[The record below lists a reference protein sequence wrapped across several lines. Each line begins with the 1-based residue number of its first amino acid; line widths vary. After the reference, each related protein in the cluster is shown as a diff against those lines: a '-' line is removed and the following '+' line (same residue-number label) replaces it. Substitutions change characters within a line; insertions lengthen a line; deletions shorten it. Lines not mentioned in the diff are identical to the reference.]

1 MNRMILAAVSVVV
14 LLLAASAVMGWDATK
29 DDNGSGDTQETTEND
44 QFFQWPKVNDPDMG
58 DIEMEH
64 RGDTV
69 AFSAVAS
76 MGHEFVRWVNTDGS
90 TYSESMMV
98 EFPIDDVGKVT
109 AEFRVLEGNFVVE
122 YHWQMPVFESDGSDV
137 VTEEVFTM
145 AIDSA
150 DWDASIHDDSIQ
162 RRAGNGTNVPSDL
175 VMNDGAVKAIAEYL
189 EPKLEGLT
197 NMQRAIV
204 VMCFVQD
211 AIDYETDASQYGKD
225 EFWATPLETVFSG
238 RGDCE
243 DTAILFVSLA
253 EVLGLDAGL
262 VSFEDPVSGHMS
274 AAVAL
279 EEGEQ
284 VTGGATFVSDGM
296 TYVYVETA
304 VDDKNLALGALSPAY
319 DIADGMWTQI
329 VYDESSDS
337 FSAFGPVSIGGV
349 PATARF
355 GMVTYG
361 SEPTFSDSV
370 SQPPTIPMQ
379 VGDSF
384 TYVPTTSLPSD
395 IVASGSG
402 IVGTFG
408 GSFLTWDP
416 ETNTLSGTATQ
427 PGHYTVTLSAT
438 WNHGSL
444 QQTAYQIIEFDVT
457 AAGTDYVGQDK
468 ELTYSSGEWNIETI
482 TTEPVDPDDGVPL
495 AWIAAGALA
504 VIVVGLIVA
513 RTVV

>member
-98 EFPIDDVGKVT
+98 EFPIDDVGMVT

-122 YHWQMPVFESDGSDV
+122 YHWQMPVFDSDGSDV

-189 EPKLEGLT
+189 EPKLSGLT

-211 AIDYETDASQYGKD
+211 AIDYETDSSQYGKE

-243 DTAILFVSLA
+243 DTAVLFVSLA

-284 VTGGATFVSDGM
+284 VTGGAIFVSDGV

-304 VDDKNLALGALSPAY
+304 VDGDNVPLGTLSPKY
-319 DIADGMWTQI
+319 TIGQGKWTHI
-329 VYDESSDS
+329 VYEPLTENFSAYPTVAIDGVAETSLFGGVYGDS
-337 FSAFGPVSIGGV
+337 F
-349 PATARF
+349 
-355 GMVTYG
+355 
-361 SEPTFSDSV
+361 
-370 SQPPTIPMQ
+370 SQPPTIELQ
-379 VGDSF
+379 VGDNF
-384 TYVPTTSLPSD
+384 TYVPTTSLPSE
-395 IVASGSG
+395 ITASGSG

-408 GSFLTWDP
+408 GSFLTWDG
-416 ETNTLSGTATQ
+416 ETDTLSGKAVE
-427 PGHYTVTLSAT
+427 PGFYTVTLSAT
-438 WNHGSL
+438 WTHGDL
-444 QQTAYQIIEFDVT
+444 VQTATQVIEFHVSSS
-457 AAGTDYVGQDK
+457 GSDYVPLDR
-468 ELTYSSGEWNIETI
+468 ELVYADGEWNIETI
-482 TTEPVDPDDGVPL
+482 TTEPVDPEDGVPL

-513 RTVV
+513 RTVA